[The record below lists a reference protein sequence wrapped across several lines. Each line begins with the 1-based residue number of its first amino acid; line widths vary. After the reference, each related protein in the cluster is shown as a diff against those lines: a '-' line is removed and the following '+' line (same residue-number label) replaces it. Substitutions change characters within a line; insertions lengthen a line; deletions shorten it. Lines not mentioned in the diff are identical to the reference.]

1 MKGGP
6 KEEEAAAAPERGPL
20 SRGCR
25 AWQLG
30 SRRGRAGPRGH
41 GLISNV
47 TYCKPAL
54 TNLMSFLENDESRS
68 GLPSADAFPIHPGK
82 IGDYKVR
89 LPTTHDE

>member
-6 KEEEAAAAPERGPL
+6 KEEEAAAAPERGLL

-30 SRRGRAGPRGH
+30 SRRGGAGPVGH

-47 TYCKPAL
+47 TYCKA
-54 TNLMSFLENDESRS
+54 SFNKCLSSKMTKSRS
-68 GLPSADAFPIHPGK
+68 GLPSADAFPINPGK